1 MSVKKLKFLMI
12 SSMLVS
18 EWFIPTKPK
27 AIFYDAQVSA
37 ICTKTRQGTK
47 TRQVGT
53 LEVRHGERDVGK
65 SRWRQEGGTHK
76 ALCPQRLGI
85 LPAF

>member
-37 ICTKTRQGTK
+37 ICTKTRQ
-47 TRQVGT
+47 VGT
-53 LEVRHGERDVGK
+53 LEVRHGERNVGK
-65 SRWRQEGGTHK
+65 SRRRQEGGRHK
-76 ALCPQRLGI
+76 ALYPQRLDI
-85 LPAF
+85 LSAF